1 MMWTVKAA
9 LIVLAA
15 SFAVAC
21 GGDNGVTQPTDTAV
35 LSYLPSPPR
44 MLSAGVAPPN
54 YAGVWVGQ
62 IRHTDCRSS
71 IAGFC
76 RINGI
81 PREVT
86 LRLNQAG
93 ITVTGTMSVGGLVES
108 ILSGY
113 IAEDGAFF
121 GSGARLERS
130 GDGLAGIKVDDI
142 YRNSVLVKSDKQ
154 ELTGLRKVE

>member
-15 SFAVAC
+15 SFAAAC

-35 LSYLPSPPR
+35 LSYLPAPPR
-44 MLSAGVAPPN
+44 MSPAGVAPPN

-62 IRHTDCRSS
+62 IRHTNCRTS
-71 IAGFC
+71 IAGTC

-81 PREVT
+81 PREIT

-93 ITVTGTMSVGGLVES
+93 ITVTGTMSAGFVVS
-108 ILSGY
+108 MLSGY

-130 GDGLAGIKVDDI
+130 GDGLAGIKVHDI
-142 YRNSVLVKSDKQ
+142 YRDSVLVKSDKE
-154 ELTGLRKVE
+154 ELTGLRRVE